1 MTRPARSKVLKET
14 QPDNIPLKET
24 QSDDIAWNPHEFL
37 AMISHEIRNSTQS
50 IISWA
55 EFMCMRVP
63 SDETLSQGLEVIRRN
78 GRLQIRLLNQ
88 LLAFS
93 RKQDGELWLD
103 TSRIA
108 LAPILEAAIKT
119 MLPQALAKRI
129 QLRAELEPMAST
141 IIGDAAQLE
150 EVFTNLLS
158 NAIKF
163 TPAGGHIEVRL
174 RYLQSS
180 AEITVSD
187 SGQGI
192 SAEFL
197 PHVFDRFRQ
206 EKSNPAEPDGL
217 GLGLAI
223 VRYLVERHHG
233 KISALSPG
241 EGKGATFKVCLP
253 LAANPVAGSSPAAT
267 RTTSVSSPA
276 SE

>member
-1 MTRPARSKVLKET
+1 MTQQLSSQALKDN
-14 QPDNIPLKET
+14 QPGS
-24 QSDDIAWNPHEFL
+24 SDWDSHEFL

-50 IISWA
+50 ILSWA
-55 EFMCMRVP
+55 EFMCMRLP
-63 SDETLSQGLEVIRRN
+63 PDETLSQGLEVIRRN
-78 GRLQIRLLNQ
+78 GQLQIRLLNQ

-93 RKQDGELWLD
+93 KKQEGDLWLE
-103 TSRIA
+103 TSRIS
-108 LAPILEAAIKT
+108 LVPILEVAVKT
-119 MLPQALAKRI
+119 MLPQALTKRI
-129 QLRAELEPMAST
+129 QLRAELEPTVPS

-174 RYLQSS
+174 RSS
-180 AEITVSD
+180 KGNAEVTVSD

-206 EKSNPAEPDGL
+206 ERRNSAEPIGL
-217 GLGLAI
+217 GLGLSI

-233 KISALSPG
+233 KISARSAG
-241 EGKGATFKVCLP
+241 KGKGATFKACFP
-253 LAANPVAGSSPAAT
+253 LAPKTVAGSSAASA
-267 RTTSVSSPA
+267 RAVSVS
-276 SE
+276 E

>member
-1 MTRPARSKVLKET
+1 MTRHSISKAPADHEPGEGDWDR
-14 QPDNIPLKET
+14 D
-24 QSDDIAWNPHEFL
+24 EFL

-50 IISWA
+50 IISWV
-55 EFMCMRVP
+55 EFMCLRSP

-93 RKQDGELWLD
+93 RKQEGDLWLD
-103 TSRIA
+103 TRRIA
-108 LAPILEAAIKT
+108 LAPILDVAIKT
-119 MLPQALAKRI
+119 MLPQALVKRI
-129 QLRAELEPMAST
+129 QLHAEFEPTLPS
-141 IIGDAAQLE
+141 IIGNAAQLE

-163 TPAGGHIEVRL
+163 TPAGGQVTVRF
-174 RYLQSS
+174 RCSKGC

-206 EKSNPAEPDGL
+206 EKRSPAEPNGL

-233 KISALSPG
+233 KIYALSPG
-241 EGKGATFKVCLP
+241 EGKGATFKICFP
-253 LAANPVAGSSPAAT
+253 LAPKVMTASPAAT
-267 RTTSVSSPA
+267 ARTMSVSSPV
-276 SE
+276 SD